1 MCGVTVK
8 ELCRALF
15 AYQRQNDDELT
26 LKEGDIVTI
35 VSKESDDKGWWRGE
49 LAGKIG
55 VFPDNFVEVI
65 SSAEVR
71 SDSMLYSVGLRSD
84 SGEYSPSLV
93 KFTVLTPC

>member
-1 MCGVTVK
+1 MK

-15 AYQRQNDDELT
+15 GYQRQNDDELT

-49 LAGKIG
+49 LAGKVG
-55 VFPDNFVEVI
+55 VFPDNFVEII

-71 SDSMLYSVGLRSD
+71 WRQGFENV
-84 SGEYSPSLV
+84 P
-93 KFTVLTPC
+93 

>member
-1 MCGVTVK
+1 MTAVK

-15 AYQRQNDDELT
+15 AYQRQNEDELT

-65 SSAEVR
+65 SSGEVR
-71 SDSMLYSVGLRSD
+71 VAEAVAWSW
-84 SGEYSPSLV
+84 
-93 KFTVLTPC
+93 VLKH